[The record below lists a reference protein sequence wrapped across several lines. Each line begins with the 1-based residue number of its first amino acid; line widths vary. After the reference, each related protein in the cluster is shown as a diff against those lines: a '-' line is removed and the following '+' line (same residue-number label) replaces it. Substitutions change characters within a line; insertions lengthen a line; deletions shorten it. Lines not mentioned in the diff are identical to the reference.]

1 MASNMKPVTG
11 TVHEKN
17 GSWHAVLN
25 VTDFETGKRK
35 TKWRKIGKATKKRG
49 DGGLTKKQAEGLL
62 PKIVVEEEKSQ
73 EEKQK
78 EYSALEGM
86 TETEKRIYRAQNTDF
101 YEYAKNYL
109 EGRKGSELHL
119 SSYLS
124 YQNQNE
130 ARVKRF
136 FQGKYKVKDVDYFV
150 LEEFFNEFNKE
161 GRARSTKTRYKALLN
176 LVINDAVIKKIM
188 PSNPIDSF
196 PKGTFGTS
204 DFKAKTFKPHE
215 IDNFLPALMDS
226 DDVIG
231 KLVAITFYYAL
242 RREEVLGWKWSQ
254 IDFDRKT
261 ISLETSII
269 DVSSKLDKNEILKR
283 FKSVNKVYSTKNRN
297 HIVEQNVLKTD
308 GSATVM
314 PLLDIVIDTLKKIKE
329 QTEEYRKMFGNCYDN
344 RFSDYVFVRPD
355 GYIITPSYVSSHFPI
370 LLKSLDMK
378 KIRFHDVRHTTATLL
393 LKEGWSIKHIQHW
406 LRHSD
411 AQTTA
416 KFYLHTDEE
425 ELARVGE
432 GVADMY
438 NKFTTKKETT
448 K

>member
-1 MASNMKPVTG
+1 MASEFKPVTG
-11 TVHEKN
+11 TVQEKN

-25 VTDFETGKRK
+25 ITDFETGKRK
-35 TKWRKIGKATKKRG
+35 IKWQKIGRATQKRG
-49 DGGLTKKQAEGLL
+49 DGGLTKTKAEALL
-62 PKIVVEEEKSQ
+62 PQIKMEVQKAQ
-73 EEKQK
+73 QK
-78 EYSALEGM
+78 EYDEFSTLVGM
-86 TETEKRIYRAQNTDF
+86 TETEKRIYKAQNTDF
-101 YEYAKNYL
+101 YEYAKSYL

-124 YQNQNE
+124 YENQNN
-130 ARVKRF
+130 ARVKDF
-136 FQGKYKVKDVDYFV
+136 FKGKYKVKDVDYFV
-150 LEEFFNEFNKE
+150 LQDFFNKFNE
-161 GRARSTKTRYKALLN
+161 DGLTRSTKTRYKAFLK
-176 LVINDAVIKKIM
+176 LVIDDAVTKNIM
-188 PSNPIDSF
+188 PSNPINRF
-196 PKGTFGTS
+196 PKGTFGKS
-204 DFKAKTFKPHE
+204 DFKAKTFKAHE
-215 IDNFLPALMDS
+215 IDNFLPTLMNS

-254 IDFDRKT
+254 IDFEQKT

-269 DVSSKLDKNEILKR
+269 DVSAKLDKNDILKK
-283 FKSVNKVYSTKNRN
+283 FSSVNKVYSTQGRN

-314 PLLDIVIDTLKKIKE
+314 PLLDAVIDTLKKIKE
-329 QTEEYRKMFGNCYDN
+329 QTEEYRKLFGKCYDN

-355 GYIITPSYVSSHFPI
+355 GYIITPSYVSSHFP
-370 LLKSLDMK
+370 LLLRDLNMK
-378 KIRFHDVRHTTATLL
+378 RIRFHDVRHTTATLL

-425 ELARVGE
+425 ELGKVGK
-432 GVADMY
+432 GVEEMFSKLDSKTGTIA
-438 NKFTTKKETT
+438 
-448 K
+448 

>member
-1 MASNMKPVTG
+1 MVSNLKPVTG
-11 TVHEKN
+11 TVQEKN

-35 TKWRKIGKATKKRG
+35 IKWQKIGKATKKRG
-49 DGGLTKKQAEGLL
+49 DGGLTKTKAEALL
-62 PKIVVEEEKSQ
+62 PAIKMQVQ
-73 EEKQK
+73 EEQEKK
-78 EYSALEGM
+78 YNEYSALEGM
-86 TETEKRIYRAQNTDF
+86 TAEEKRIYKAQNTDF
-101 YEYAKNYL
+101 YEYAKSYL
-109 EGRKGSELHL
+109 EARKGSELHL
-119 SSYLS
+119 SSYLA
-124 YQNQNE
+124 YQNQND

-136 FQGKYKVKDVDYFV
+136 FHGKYKVKDVTYSV
-150 LEEFFNEFNKE
+150 LQDFFNEFNQE
-161 GRARSTKTRYKALLN
+161 GCARSTKTRYKAFLK
-176 LVINDAVIKKIM
+176 LVIDDAVTKDVM
-188 PSNPIDSF
+188 PSNPIEKF
-196 PKGTFGTS
+196 PKGTFGKS
-204 DFKAKTFKPHE
+204 DFKATTFKAHE
-215 IDNFLPALMDS
+215 IDDFLPALMDS

-254 IDFDRKT
+254 IDFERKT

-269 DVSSKLDKNEILKR
+269 DVSAKLDKNDILKK
-283 FKSVNKVYSTKNRN
+283 FKSVNTVYSTKGRN

-314 PLLDIVIDTLKKIKE
+314 PLLDVVIDTLKKIKE

-370 LLKSLDMK
+370 LLRNLDMK
-378 KIRFHDVRHTTATLL
+378 RIRFHDVRHTTATLL

-425 ELARVGE
+425 ELVRVGA
-432 GVADMY
+432 GVEDMY
-438 NKFTTKKETT
+438 NKFTTKKEIT